1 MEKRRYHREK
11 LLDEP
16 KASTVRKRK
25 LYTKHV
31 SPVAA
36 KIHNEARNSD
46 NSGVQAA
53 NGTMEFAEE
62 TGKAAHRIQK
72 KLLKKQ
78 YAKAKRE
85 ATKKGIKTV
94 EKAGRATSKT
104 VESVAKKVAEVGAKL
119 AASNPIVFIIV
130 IVCALLLIILSCTLT
145 SCSMA
150 FSGGSSVVVSTSYTA
165 TDEDILGVEEDYR
178 QKERNLQNRINN
190 IEIEYSGYDQYNYSI
205 ASFGHNAHELA
216 SYLTV
221 KQEAYT
227 KTGVATMLS
236 ELFNEQYKLTLQR
249 VVEVRY
255 RQEER
260 TGYYTYVYN
269 GVSYLVPYTYYVTVA
284 YNYYILNVTL
294 TNTSINYYVANGGLT
309 PEEKERYEALLITEG
324 NKPNIFD

>member
-1 MEKRRYHREK
+1 
-11 LLDEP
+11 LDEP

-46 NSGVQAA
+46 NCGVQAA
-53 NGTMEFAEE
+53 NGTMEFAEG

-72 KLLKKQ
+72 KLLKKK

-85 ATKKGIKTV
+85 A
-94 EKAGRATSKT
+94 
-104 VESVAKKVAEVGAKL
+104 AKKGAKL
-119 AASNPIVFIIV
+119 AVSHPVVFIIV

-178 QKERNLQNRINN
+178 QKERDLQNRINN
-190 IEIEYSGYDQYNYSI
+190 IENEYSGYDQYNYSI

-216 SYLTV
+216 SFLTV

-227 KTGVATMLS
+227 KAGVTTVLS
-236 ELFNEQYKLTLQR
+236 DIFNEQYKLTLQR

-260 TGYYTYVYN
+260 TEYYTYVYN

-294 TNTSINYYVANGGLT
+294 TNTSINYYVANGGLS
-309 PEEKERYEALLITEG
+309 PEEKERYDALLVTGG

>member
-46 NSGVQAA
+46 NCGVQAA
-53 NGTMEFAEE
+53 NGTMEFAEG

-72 KLLKKQ
+72 KLLKKK

-85 ATKKGIKTV
+85 A
-94 EKAGRATSKT
+94 
-104 VESVAKKVAEVGAKL
+104 AKKGAKL
-119 AASNPIVFIIV
+119 AVSHPVVFIIV

-178 QKERNLQNRINN
+178 QKERDLQNRINN
-190 IEIEYSGYDQYNYSI
+190 IENEYSGYDQYNYSI

-216 SYLTV
+216 SFLTV

-227 KTGVATMLS
+227 KAGVTTVLS
-236 ELFNEQYKLTLQR
+236 DIFNEQYKLTLQR

-260 TGYYTYVYN
+260 TEYYTYVYN

-294 TNTSINYYVANGGLT
+294 TNTSINYYVANGGLS
-309 PEEKERYEALLITEG
+309 PEEKERYDALLVTGG

>member
-46 NSGVQAA
+46 NCGVQAA
-53 NGTMEFAEE
+53 NGTMEFAEG

-72 KLLKKQ
+72 KLLKKK

-85 ATKKGIKTV
+85 AAKKGAKTA
-94 EKAGRATSKT
+94 EKGGRVIGKV
-104 VESVAKKVAEVGAKL
+104 VESIAKKVAEVGAKL
-119 AASNPIVFIIV
+119 AVSHPVVFIIV

-178 QKERNLQNRINN
+178 QKE
-190 IEIEYSGYDQYNYSI
+190 
-205 ASFGHNAHELA
+205 
-216 SYLTV
+216 
-221 KQEAYT
+221 
-227 KTGVATMLS
+227 
-236 ELFNEQYKLTLQR
+236 
-249 VVEVRY
+249 
-255 RQEER
+255 
-260 TGYYTYVYN
+260 
-269 GVSYLVPYTYYVTVA
+269 
-284 YNYYILNVTL
+284 
-294 TNTSINYYVANGGLT
+294 GLT
-309 PEEKERYEALLITEG
+309 EP
-324 NKPNIFD
+324 D